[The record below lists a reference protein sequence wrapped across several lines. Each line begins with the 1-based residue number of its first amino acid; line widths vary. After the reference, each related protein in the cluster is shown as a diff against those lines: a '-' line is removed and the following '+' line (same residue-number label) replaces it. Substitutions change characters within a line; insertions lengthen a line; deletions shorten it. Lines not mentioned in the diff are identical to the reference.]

1 MIGPETNKTLPN
13 DPDLVSLYCDEVL
26 EDEPIE
32 AEQSREDASIIYR
45 VLIECPKCDRIIR
58 LLCSADT
65 ASIRGLELLLL
76 GGLQIICP
84 RCAEKH
90 GRP

>member
-1 MIGPETNKTLPN
+1 MIGPATNKNLP

-26 EDEPIE
+26 PEDEPIE
-32 AEQSREDASIIYR
+32 AEQPQEEPSVIYR

-58 LLCSADT
+58 LLCSADAPT
-65 ASIRGLELLLL
+65 IRGLELLFL
-76 GGLQIICP
+76 GGLEIICP
-84 RCAEKH
+84 RCADKN